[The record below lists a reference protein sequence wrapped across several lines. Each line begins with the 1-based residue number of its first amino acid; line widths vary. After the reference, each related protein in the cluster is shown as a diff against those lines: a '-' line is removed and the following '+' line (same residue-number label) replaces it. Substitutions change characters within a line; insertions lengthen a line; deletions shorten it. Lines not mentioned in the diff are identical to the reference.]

1 MKTITL
7 LNEKGGVGKTT
18 LAQTL
23 ASGLARDG
31 YTVMAIDSDPQGTLT
46 YGMGQQRAPHF
57 YNLIQ
62 RKEPWANLARQI
74 APDRIA
80 SDTRG
85 RLFLLPGDR
94 ETRNLNVEDAALLL
108 KRLNEIK
115 QSFDY
120 VIIDTAPSASLLH
133 ILVYLASDYILYPTQ
148 LEMFS
153 MQGLKQSIQVMAEY
167 TEFRA
172 ARRLPPIELLGIAPT
187 MTRLNTGGHTANM
200 ADLQKTPYK
209 VLRPIHNR
217 IAWSDA
223 AATRRSIFAYDPTC
237 EAAKDADTF
246 INQVKQVLGIDV
258 AGVQDG

>member
-23 ASGLARDG
+23 ACGLVREG
-31 YTVMAIDSDPQGTLT
+31 FTVMAIDSDPQGTLT
-46 YGMGQQRAPHF
+46 YGMGQNRAPHF

-62 RKEPWANLARQI
+62 RKEAWADLARPVPMDRV
-74 APDRIA
+74 APEA
-80 SDTRG
+80 TG

-108 KRLNEIK
+108 KRLQELK
-115 QSFDY
+115 QTFDY
-120 VIIDTAPSASLLH
+120 VIIDTAPSASLMH

-153 MQGLKQSIQVMAEY
+153 MQGLKQSIQVMGEY

-172 ARRLPPIELLGIAPT
+172 ARKLPPIELLGIVPT

-200 ADLQKTPYK
+200 ADLQKSNLP
-209 VLRPIHNR
+209 VMRPIHNR

-223 AATRRSIFAYDPTC
+223 SATRRSIFAYDATC

-246 INQVKQVLGIDV
+246 IGQVMQGLEGV
-258 AGVQDG
+258 AN

>member
-18 LAQTL
+18 LAMTL
-23 ASGLARDG
+23 ACALARDG
-31 YTVMAIDSDPQGTLT
+31 HTVMAIDSDPQGTLT
-46 YGMGQQRAPHF
+46 YGLGQPRAPHF

-62 RKEPWANLARQI
+62 RKEAWADLACQI
-74 APDRIA
+74 PFDRIA
-80 SDTRG
+80 PNTKG

-108 KRLNEIK
+108 KRLQEIK

-120 VIIDTAPSASLLH
+120 VVIDTAPSASLLH

-153 MQGLKQSIQVMAEY
+153 MQGLKQSIQVMGEY

-172 ARRLPPIELLGIAPT
+172 ARRLPPIQLMGIAPT
-187 MTRLNTGGHTANM
+187 MTRLNTGGHSANM
-200 ADLQKTPYK
+200 SDLQKSGLP
-209 VLRPIHNR
+209 VMRPIHNR

-223 AATRRSIFAYDPTC
+223 AATRRSIFAYDALS

-246 INQVKQVLGIDV
+246 MEQVMQAL
-258 AGVQDG
+258 AGVAN